1 MVSKN
6 LRVKQA
12 ANYVGVSKS
21 LLDKLR
27 CYGGGPVYA
36 KLGASV
42 IYGTADLDAWIAA
55 RRVVPANDNAAGQR
69 VAA

>member
-1 MVSKN
+1 MKN
-6 LRVKQA
+6 LRVPQA
-12 ANYVGVSKS
+12 AEYIGVSKS

-36 KLGASV
+36 KLGATV
-42 IYGTADLDAWIAA
+42 IYSVADLDAWVASKRIAG
-55 RRVVPANDNAAGQR
+55 NDNCCQSSQ

>member
-1 MVSKN
+1 MGKN

-12 ANYVGVSKS
+12 ADYIGLSKS

-36 KLGASV
+36 KLGSSV
-42 IYGTADLDAWIAA
+42 VYTTDDLDAWVSA
-55 RRVVPANDNAAGQR
+55 RRVVPANDNPPASTE